1 MGVGYSSI
9 TISKIEDGV
18 SGAPFNWNLL
28 LGTGTPQYIT
38 LGGSTED
45 YYTEYYEETEYGKA
59 YSNDNTEDFFSVGF
73 DWEYAGS
80 GAIAT
85 LEIDGDPITNI
96 VSAKGYY
103 QNDMSKIMLSGSSGH
118 YEATFKLT
126 AKQAAKAS
134 QRMRVRVY
142 NDATIAYN
150 EKNGIF
156 EGFVIDTDGFV
167 IIPNDRGITY
177 VEGIYNFPP
186 APTGSMTVKNFKF
199 ETGDKPSL
207 WCPAVDE
214 IYGTGVVNI
223 REYYAL
229 SADGDNAPA
238 DNLFTENV
246 QTPTLISKYLWNYE
260 IIIYSDGTQQKMS
273 KHVAAVY
280 GDTGNGISRIEEY
293 YQISADNENPPTNWV
308 TTPPITKIE
317 TPYLWNYEVIVY
329 TNGTQVESEK
339 RVIGTHG
346 ATGERGLTWYSG
358 TGITGTSTSAKIFSG
373 SGVVSALVG
382 DHYLNTSTQD
392 VYVCKIAGSPTVAA
406 WAWEQNIKGEKGLEG
421 TNAFFHV
428 KYSNDGGKSF
438 TANSG
443 ETPGKWIGT
452 YSDETEADSGS
463 VSKYTW
469 VKIEGDDG
477 VSPTVSTSK
486 SGKATTITFTD
497 KSGTKTATVIDGED
511 GKSPTITTSKSGTV
525 TRILAD
531 GTEIG
536 RVVDGENGET
546 PVITATKKD
555 GVTTV
560 SSDGVAI
567 ATINDGSSV
576 TIKSASKTGDT
587 TTVVIKDAT
596 GEKTL
601 TIVDG
606 QDGTD
611 GTPGLNGYIHT
622 AWANSADGRTGFST
636 TVSAGKTYFGT
647 YTDNTKADS
656 IDPTKYNWSLI
667 KGTGVTSLVTEYYLS
682 SSTAGPQGGS
692 WQTTVPAYKNGYA
705 YWRRDHITWTDGTES
720 YTTPVLD
727 NGLIDANSTAQSANS
742 TAGEAK
748 TAAENA
754 QATADEASERVSPG
768 LGMWINHSSL
778 TTVASGQIYMS
789 GYNNYVPANVDGYI
803 YFNGVKRTIT
813 KGVIKPNNIPPKGA
827 NIFVV
832 LRLTSET
839 TGTKYLVWY
848 DSASSNWKY
857 STPSPTAVAGNWD
870 WVDSTDAVVGEFIIP
885 KNGTDIAEADIFFP
899 AKTIAQVLT
908 TAETPYEYAEDA
920 VEWYS
925 SNGKPATDA
934 VTILRSWANKALDEE
949 DVQIKGG
956 MIVAHTIA
964 TTQLAT
970 NAIMSSNYKAGASN
984 SPYSSAGSFFNLED
998 GNIYTPSFAVDT
1010 GTGKAYFK
1018 GEIVATSGTVGNLHI
1033 TENSLYSGNHST
1045 VSSPEPGIF
1054 INDNY
1059 LEFGPGGNTYF
1070 TSNGTG
1076 RIGAWYFNSDAMWNG
1091 LTSLDGGTAGV
1102 YIGKSG
1108 ISLGGITETYGG
1120 TTTTRPLFKV
1130 TNTGTLTAM
1139 SGTIG
1144 CLKIGDGKLY
1154 TGSHANW
1161 NTEAD
1166 GIYIDSTIISF
1177 GSKGV
1182 TYFTDEGTGKIGN
1195 WTVTTDAIYNKNRKI
1210 HEDGLE
1216 DNDGVYLGTDGIALG
1231 NGQFIV
1237 TAEGAL
1243 YAANATIAGGIASSG
1258 LKTLSGE
1265 SATFTWDDDSTS
1277 GGTGYVKITSTGDSS
1292 SADSYCLLRARGLAS
1307 MSNDGQ
1313 TFRAQII
1320 PATYTDNTTTGH
1332 GATSYGWYIIPT
1344 IHTHR
1349 LFLDDGEVKP
1359 VSWIID
1365 YVDVK
1370 TENYITSAYLTNN
1383 AYIKSSNFGTYFAN
1397 AISDY
1402 SFATQSWVTGRGY
1415 ITTANSWTSVSTGF
1429 STITAYKSIT
1439 GIVVIYF
1446 NGFTFPSGT
1455 SSSTSSYGL
1464 PSSLVPAGFRFQALS
1479 TVGAFPFYITTG
1491 GYIRPVTTT
1500 SGTKTITGT
1509 YTYRA
1514 S

>member
-103 QNDMSKIMLSGSSGH
+103 QNDMSKILLSGSSGH

-150 EKNGIF
+150 EKDGIF

-167 IIPNDRGITY
+167 IIPNDSGITY
-177 VEGIYNFPP
+177 VDYIYNIPP

-260 IIIYSDGTQQKMS
+260 IIIYSDGTQQRMS

-280 GDTGNGISRIEEY
+280 GDTGNGISRIDEY
-293 YQISADNENPPTNWV
+293 YQISTDNETAPTNWV
-308 TTPPITKIE
+308 TTPPITSVD
-317 TPYLWNYEVIVY
+317 TPYLWNYEVVVY

-339 RVIGTHG
+339 RIIGTHG

-358 TGITGTSTSAKIFSG
+358 TGITGISTSAKIFSG

-382 DHYLNTSTQD
+382 DHYLNTSSQD

-421 TNAFFHV
+421 TNAYFHV
-428 KYSNDGGKSF
+428 KYSDDGGKSF

-463 VSKYTW
+463 VTKYTW

-486 SGKATTITFTD
+486 SGKTTTITFTD
-497 KSGTKTATVIDGED
+497 KSGAKTATIIDGED

-536 RVVDGENGET
+536 QVVDGENGET

-606 QDGTD
+606 QDGTN

-622 AWANSADGRTGFST
+622 AWANSANGRDGFST
-636 TVSAGKTYFGT
+636 TVSAGKSYFGT

-656 IDPTKYNWSLI
+656 TDPTKYNWSLI
-667 KGTGVTSLVTEYYLS
+667 KGTSVVSIVTQYYLS
-682 SSTAGPQGGS
+682 SSTVGPQGGE
-692 WQTTVPAYKNGYA
+692 WQTTVPPYKSGYA
-705 YWRRDHITWTDGTES
+705 YWRRDEILWSNSPDPT

-754 QATADEASERVSPG
+754 QAAADEASERVSPG

-789 GYNNYVPANVDGYI
+789 GYNNYAPANVDGYI

-857 STPSPTAVAGNWD
+857 STPSPTAVAGNWSWMD
-870 WVDSTDAVVGEFIIP
+870 DTDAVVGEFIIP
-885 KNGTDIAEADIFFP
+885 KTGTDIAEADLFFP
-899 AKTIAQVLT
+899 ARTVGQVLT
-908 TAETPYEYAEDA
+908 TAETPYEYASDA
-920 VEWYS
+920 VEWYT
-925 SNGKPATDA
+925 SNGKPASDA
-934 VTILRSWANKALDEE
+934 VTILRSWANKALDED

-964 TTQLAT
+964 TNQLAT
-970 NAIMSSNYKAGASN
+970 DAIMSSNYKAGASN
-984 SPYSSAGSFFNLED
+984 SPYSAAGSFFNLED

-1045 VSSPEPGIF
+1045 VNSPEPGIF

-1091 LTSLDGGTAGV
+1091 LQSLDGGTAGV
-1102 YIGKSG
+1102 YIGKNG

-1130 TNTGTLTAM
+1130 TKTGTLTAM

-1195 WTVTTDAIYNKNRKI
+1195 WTVTTDAIYNT
-1210 HEDGLE
+1210 
-1216 DNDGVYLGTDGIALG
+1216 NDRIGDEGDTGPGVYLGTDGIALG

-1237 TAEGAL
+1237 NKNGSM
-1243 YAANATIAGGIASSG
+1243 YAANATLGGS
-1258 LKTLSGE
+1258 LKTGDGTSQLFDI
-1265 SATFTWDDDSTS
+1265 TFKTVMNVSST
-1277 GGTGYVKITSTGDSS
+1277 TITNQGQSS
-1292 SADSYCLLRARGLAS
+1292 EVDSYCYLRARGLAS
-1307 MSNDGQ
+1307 MTKDMKATDPKAYRG
-1313 TFRAQII
+1313 QII
-1320 PATYTDNTTTGH
+1320 PAIFTDLRIPNKRTE
-1332 GATSYGWYIIPT
+1332 YNGWYMTQCLYADKIFCST
-1344 IHTHR
+1344 GQVV
-1349 LFLDDGEVKP
+1349 GEQTFYGVTQNLAGAISNC
-1359 VSWIID
+1359 VTSGELAD
-1365 YVDVK
+1365 Y
-1370 TENYITSAYLTNN
+1370 AL
-1383 AYIKSSNFGTYFAN
+1383 KSSVPSLIYSSNMCNTGTVKAWKY
-1397 AISDY
+1397 
-1402 SFATQSWVTGRGY
+1402 GR
-1415 ITTANSWTSVSTGF
+1415 
-1429 STITAYKSIT
+1429 
-1439 GIVVIYF
+1439 IVVIKFEGVSFPDTATGSYDKLYIDDARF
-1446 NGFTFPSGT
+1446 YPTVNVDLKTTTPLNRRFTIDT
-1455 SSSTSSYGL
+1455 S
-1464 PSSLVPAGFRFQALS
+1464 
-1479 TVGAFPFYITTG
+1479 
-1491 GYIRPVTTT
+1491 GYIKPVLQRTETTIGQKT
-1500 SGTKTITGT
+1500 DIRGTFAYIS
-1509 YTYRA
+1509 A